1 MSIVDRINRLILAR
15 LRRRRARPSL
25 MGDRLVEKSR
35 SFPLTELVGVIA
47 YEEDIYLG
55 SVISLA
61 LAFRDGRSLNVT
73 EEDACWDDLVA
84 VLDRLGVTNAPS
96 GEWLARLAAGEAGKE
111 PIVLLDARG
120 APR

>member
-1 MSIVDRINRLILAR
+1 MSIVDRINRLIVAR

-25 MGDRLVEKSR
+25 MGDQLVEGSR

-47 YEEDIYLG
+47 YEQDIYLG
-55 SVISLA
+55 SVVALA
-61 LAFRDGRSLNVT
+61 LAFRGGRSLNVT
-73 EEDACWDDLVA
+73 QEDACWDDLVA
-84 VLDRLGVTNAPS
+84 ALDRLGVTNAPS
-96 GEWLARLAAGEAGKE
+96 GEWLARLLAGEGGEE